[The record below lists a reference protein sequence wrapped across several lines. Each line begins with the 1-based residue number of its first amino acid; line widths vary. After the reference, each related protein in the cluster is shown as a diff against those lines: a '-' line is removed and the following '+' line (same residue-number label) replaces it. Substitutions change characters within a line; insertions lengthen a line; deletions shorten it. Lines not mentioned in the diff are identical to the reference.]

1 MSQTANKVVLLKE
14 DYALLTKSCSKTKH
28 LKIKALENNKRLI
41 SEISKAVFID
51 KEHFPTDV
59 VRLNSTV
66 IVKDLDTNQVK
77 TYTIVLP
84 DKVNAKQSKVSIL
97 SPIGIALIG
106 FKKGLQFTWKFLS
119 SKHRLSILEVYNSPS
134 LVHAK

>member
-14 DYALLTKSCSKTKH
+14 DYDVLTTSFSTTKRAKTKT
-28 LKIKALENNKRLI
+28 LENCRRLLR
-41 SEISKAVFID
+41 EIGKAILLEKD
-51 KEHFPTDV
+51 QFPSDV

-66 IVKDLDTNQVK
+66 IVKDMDTNQVT

-84 DKVNAKQSKVSIL
+84 EKANIRQSKVSIL

-106 FKKGLQFTWKFLS
+106 FKKGLHFTWKFLS
-119 SKHRLSILEVYNSPS
+119 SKHKLSILEVYNSPS
-134 LVHAK
+134 LNHSK

>member
-14 DYALLTKSCSKTKH
+14 DYDVLTTSFSTTKRAKTKT
-28 LKIKALENNKRLI
+28 LENCRRLLR
-41 SEISKAVFID
+41 EIGKAILLEKD
-51 KEHFPTDV
+51 QFPLDV

-66 IVKDLDTNQVK
+66 IVKDMDTNQVT

-84 DKVNAKQSKVSIL
+84 EKANIRQSKVSIL
-97 SPIGIALIG
+97 SPIGVALIG

-119 SKHRLSILEVYNSPS
+119 SKHKLSILEVYNSPS
-134 LVHAK
+134 LSHSK

>member
-1 MSQTANKVVLLKE
+1 MPQTANKVVLLRE
-14 DYALLTKSCSKTKH
+14 DYALLTRSFSKTRH
-28 LKIKALENNKRLI
+28 LKIKAVENYKRLI
-41 SEISKAVFID
+41 SEISKAVLID
-51 KEHFPTDV
+51 KDQFPSDV

-66 IVKDLDTNQVK
+66 IVKDMDTNQVR

-84 DKVNAKQSKVSIL
+84 DKVNTKQSKVSIL

-119 SKHRLSILEVYNSPS
+119 AKHRLSILEVYNSPS
-134 LVHAK
+134 LAQGK

>member
-14 DYALLTKSCSKTKH
+14 DYALLTKSFSKTRR
-28 LKIKALENNKRLI
+28 LKIKALENYKRLI
-41 SEISKAVFID
+41 SEISKAVLID
-51 KEHFPTDV
+51 KDHFPPDV

-66 IVKDLDTNQVK
+66 IVKDMDTNLVT

-119 SKHRLSILEVYNSPS
+119 SKQRLSILEVYNSPS
-134 LVHAK
+134 LAQ

>member
-1 MSQTANKVVLLKE
+1 MSQTANKVVLLRE
-14 DYALLTKSCSKTKH
+14 DYALLTRSFSKTKH
-28 LKIKALENNKRLI
+28 LKIKALENYKRLI
-41 SEISKAVFID
+41 SEINKAVLID
-51 KEHFPTDV
+51 KEHFPSDV

-66 IVKDLDTNQVK
+66 IVKDMDTNQVT

-84 DKVNAKQSKVSIL
+84 DKVNVKQSKVSIL

-134 LVHAK
+134 LAHGK